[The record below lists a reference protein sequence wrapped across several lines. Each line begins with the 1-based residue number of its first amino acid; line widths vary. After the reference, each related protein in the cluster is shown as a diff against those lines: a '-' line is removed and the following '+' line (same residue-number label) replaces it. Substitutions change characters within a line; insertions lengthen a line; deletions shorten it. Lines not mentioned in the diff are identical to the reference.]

1 MECIHPGFFVKGV
14 VMKVLLVVHSF
25 HHGNTAKIAEV
36 FAKVLGA
43 RMRTPRQIDGE
54 ELQDY
59 DLIGFGSGIDSD
71 RHYKELLDLAGSLP
85 RAADRKAFIFSTC
98 GMPVSVGGRGAVEKY
113 AVKSHTALRETL
125 ASKGYA
131 ITGEFSCAGFNT
143 NSFLK
148 LFGGLNKGR
157 PNAEDLGDA
166 EAFALKLKEG
176 MDALPLQ

>member
-1 MECIHPGFFVKGV
+1 MERVHPGSYLKGV

-25 HHGNTAKIAEV
+25 HHKNTAKIAEV
-36 FAKVLGA
+36 FVKVLNA
-43 RMRTPRQIDGE
+43 RMKTPRQTDRD

-71 RHYKELLDLAGSLP
+71 RHYKELLDLADRLP
-85 RAADRKAFIFSTC
+85 RVMDRKAFIFSTC

-113 AVKSHTALRETL
+113 SVKSHAALRESL
-125 ASKGYA
+125 ASKGYR
-131 ITGEFSCAGFNT
+131 IIGEFCCAGFNT

-166 EAFALKLKEG
+166 EEFAWKLKEG
-176 MDALPLQ
+176 MDALPAR